1 MLAEQRYQKILDFMK
16 ADGSVRVADL
26 KKTMGVS
33 PETVR
38 RDLENMEEM
47 GLIRRT
53 RGGAFLNKEEMGDAK
68 PPTAYI
74 PFQVR
79 EQEHARSK
87 EEVAGFALNYIRDG
101 QSIALDSGTTSYE
114 LARALKGK
122 YRSLTVVTNSIAII
136 NELAEAKEITLIAT
150 GVVYRP
156 EEHAFVSDMAGM
168 IFSRLS
174 IDTFF
179 LTTCGISVDKG
190 ITYQRMDEIFVQ
202 EKMME
207 ASDRTIVIADSSKLG
222 VNSLVKMC
230 DIDRISM
237 VITDS
242 FAAEEQIEPFLK
254 AGIPVKMPENPAER
268 RPHPDEI
275 REQGRQDESGAIR

>member
-1 MLAEQRYQKILDFMK
+1 MLAEQRYQKILDLMK
-16 ADGSVRVADL
+16 DDGSVRVADL

-53 RGGAFLNKEEMGDAK
+53 RGGAFLNREGCGSAK
-68 PPTAYI
+68 LPTAYV
-74 PFQVR
+74 PFEAR
-79 EQEHARSK
+79 EAEHPGSK
-87 EEVAGFALNYIRDG
+87 GEVAGVALKFVEDG

-114 LARALKGK
+114 LARLFRGK
-122 YRSLTVVTNSIAII
+122 FQSLTVVTNSIAII
-136 NELAEAKEITLIAT
+136 NELSDAEGITLIGT
-150 GVVYRP
+150 GGVYRP
-156 EEHAFVSDMAGM
+156 EERAFVSDMAGM
-168 IFSRLS
+168 IFSKLS
-174 IDTFF
+174 INTFF

-230 DIDRISM
+230 DIDKVSM

-242 FAAEEQIEPFLK
+242 AASREQTEPFEQ
-254 AGIPVKMPENPAER
+254 AGIRVERPE
-268 RPHPDEI
+268 
-275 REQGRQDESGAIR
+275 

>member
-1 MLAEQRYQKILDFMK
+1 MLAEQRYQKILDLMQ
-16 ADGSVRVADL
+16 ADGSVRVAEL

-47 GLIRRT
+47 GLIRRA
-53 RGGAFLNKEEMGDAK
+53 RGGAFLNKEGIKTAEPAA
-68 PPTAYI
+68 AYI
-74 PFQVR
+74 PFQLR
-79 EQEHARSK
+79 EQEHAESK
-87 EEVAGFALNYIRDG
+87 EEVAGFALRYIEDG

-114 LARALKGK
+114 LARALKGR
-122 YRSLTVVTNSIAII
+122 YSSLTVVTNSIAII
-136 NELAEAKEITLIAT
+136 NELADAKGITLVAT
-150 GVVYRP
+150 GGVYRP
-156 EEHAFVSDMAGM
+156 EEKAFVSDIAGM

-174 IDTFF
+174 INTFF

-190 ITYQRMDEIFVQ
+190 VTYQRMDEIYVQ

-207 ASDRTIVIADSSKLG
+207 ASDKTIVIADSSKLG

-242 FAAEEQIEPFLK
+242 SAVKEQIEPFRR
-254 AGIPVKMPENPAER
+254 AGIPVEMPG
-268 RPHPDEI
+268 I
-275 REQGRQDESGAIR
+275 

>member
-1 MLAEQRYQKILDFMK
+1 MSETEEIRERGLKMLAEQRYQKILDLMK
-16 ADGSVRVADL
+16 DDGSVRVAEL

-53 RGGAFLNKEEMGDAK
+53 RGGAFLNRDCAQSARSS
-68 PPTAYI
+68 TAYV

-79 EQEHARSK
+79 GMERADSK
-87 EEVAGFALNYIRDG
+87 EEVARVALGFIEDG

-114 LARALKGK
+114 LARMLRGK
-122 YRSLTVVTNSIAII
+122 FRSLTVVTNSYAII
-136 NELAEAKEITLIAT
+136 NELADADGITLIGT
-150 GVVYRP
+150 GGVYRP
-156 EEHAFVSDMAGM
+156 EEQAFVSDIAGM
-168 IFSRLS
+168 IFSKLS
-174 IDTFF
+174 INTFF

-190 ITYQRMDEIFVQ
+190 ITYQRMDEIYVQ

-207 ASDRTIVIADSSKLG
+207 ASDKTIVIADSSKLG

-242 FAAEEQIEPFLK
+242 AAGREQIEPFEE
-254 AGIPVKMPENPAER
+254 AGIRVERPQLPE
-268 RPHPDEI
+268 
-275 REQGRQDESGAIR
+275 QSS